1 MSIISTNNNDTNTMN
16 LENYYQEHDGHI
28 HFSREQASQFAKVIA
43 GDFNPIHNP
52 DHKRFCVPGDLLFAC
67 SLAKYGLSEH
77 MHFRFKGMV
86 GSDVKLNFTPND
98 TKEISVINADGKEF
112 LSIEREGQST
122 NNRDLIKQLTEAYVA
137 FSGFTFPHL
146 LVPLMADKQVMIN
159 PQRPLVIYESMEI
172 NLSNL
177 EASNITVEQAGTS
190 LEVNGKRG
198 QAILN
203 FHLLDGKSRVGS
215 GKKTMILSGLKPF
228 DKTQMQSLVDDYST
242 IKENTAL

>member
-1 MSIISTNNNDTNTMN
+1 MK
-16 LENYYQEHDGHI
+16 LENYYHDNNGFI
-28 HFSREQASQFAKVIA
+28 HFSREQASQFAKNVA

-52 DHKRFCVPGDLLFAC
+52 DSKRFCVPGDLLFAC

-86 GSDVKLNFTPND
+86 GSDIGLNYNPNSAD
-98 TKEISVINADGKEF
+98 DISIVNADGKEF
-112 LSIEREGQST
+112 LSIERKGQTT
-122 NNRDLIKQLTEAYVA
+122 NNSSVIEQLTEAYVA

-146 LVPLMADKQVMIN
+146 LVPLMAEKQVMIN

-177 EASNITVEQAGTS
+177 DASNISLEKANTS

-198 QAILN
+198 QAVLN
-203 FHLLDGKSRVGS
+203 FHLNDGETRVGT
-215 GKKTMILSGLKPF
+215 GKKTMVLSGLKPF
-228 DKTQMQSLVDDYST
+228 DQTQMQSLVDDYSM
-242 IKENTAL
+242 IKENKGS